1 MVGTLD
7 VGLAFVLA
15 ALAFLVMGVAAGK
28 VDRKINDVSYRTYR
42 VLIYGIFVMIV
53 VFFLFGDRIVWINC
67 LSGFAWRAWLLL
79 YCLPAWFTA
88 LRITAA
94 S

>member
-1 MVGTLD
+1 MPTEQLKQGANLSATLS
-7 VGLAFVLA
+7 L
-15 ALAFLVMGVAAGK
+15 K
-28 VDRKINDVSYRTYR
+28 VT
-42 VLIYGIFVMIV
+42 
-53 VFFLFGDRIVWINC
+53 FGDRRVWINC